1 MNKIFLHLW
10 LFALCGSLLHSCSQ
24 NEAVPEVEYPENEM
38 ESPENEVKFQASE
51 GASRSFIEGNHLS
64 TANTTMCIYG
74 YKDNV
79 PLAQSKGDKVLTGKT
94 LMYNGTAWSVVDNT
108 EDQNPITYYWEGVGT
123 YRFFGWL
130 THDAASGKSIPADLI
145 PVDPNNNLSIT
156 NKVINK
162 DYSQFDFLYSEINHR
177 KMTAENFNS

>member
-108 EDQNPITYYWEGVGT
+108 EDQNPIIYYWEGNGK

-130 THDAASGKSIPADLI
+130 T
-145 PVDPNNNLSIT
+145 
-156 NKVINK
+156 
-162 DYSQFDFLYSEINHR
+162 
-177 KMTAENFNS
+177 